1 MEKRNPT
8 QHRMTRRAAAHDY
21 RLPGIYHITLHVAEG
36 LGQPLGAVM
45 GSLAAPDGSADAPH
59 TALSPVGQMVEHELL
74 HAIPAFYPMIEIQD
88 YVIMPEHLHFIIEV
102 HDAITTR
109 NGKPAHLGQIIAGF
123 KKGCNRR
130 YWEMIGQGETE
141 YQRGK
146 PAGTNAIP
154 PAAPLGSAAPAP
166 APASG
171 PAAAPS
177 AMVGASAVSPQ
188 GLPPA
193 PFKVPSRCSSGR
205 APLFAAGYCDVMPLR
220 GGQLATQRA
229 YIKGNPRSRLLRSGS
244 PSLRVQRGGIATALT
259 PSALLGYLRRECG
272 AALTPEAWEEIRAG
286 LLLAPDG
293 TITCDTFGDRRLL
306 AAPASAPSSGPASAP
321 SSAPASAPSSGPASA
336 LSSGP
341 ASALSSG
348 PASALS
354 SGPAAA
360 ALGSATSSAGVG
372 APAVSP
378 QGLPAG
384 SAATALP
391 RPLLPVVCH
400 RKDAGRFGEQKR
412 RCHDA
417 AARGAVLVSARIA
430 KGEQGIIDEAMRDS
444 YPVVLITDNG
454 FGDRYHPSADRLNLC
469 AAGRLLLVTPWT
481 FQYKGNN
488 DAIHVPRC
496 KTMNCVA
503 QALCRTRDSW
513 WQQTHA

>member
-1 MEKRNPT
+1 MKTNLLPLPRSLEEREG
-8 QHRMTRRAAAHDY
+8 AF
-21 RLPGIYHITLHVAEG
+21 RLA
-36 LGQPLGAVM
+36 
-45 GSLAAPDGSADAPH
+45 
-59 TALSPVGQMVEHELL
+59 
-74 HAIPAFYPMIEIQD
+74 
-88 YVIMPEHLHFIIEV
+88 
-102 HDAITTR
+102 
-109 NGKPAHLGQIIAGF
+109 
-123 KKGCNRR
+123 
-130 YWEMIGQGETE
+130 
-141 YQRGK
+141 
-146 PAGTNAIP
+146 
-154 PAAPLGSAAPAP
+154 
-166 APASG
+166 

-306 AAPASAPSSGPASAP
+306 AAPAAAL
-321 SSAPASAPSSGPASA
+321 SSGPASA

-354 SGPAAA
+354 SGPASALSSGPASAPSSGPASALSSGSAAA

-384 SAATALP
+384 SAATALL